1 MLKQRLFHWHG
12 RGSAA
17 KGLFVALALCTAG
30 LAACKKKPPPPPP
43 VPESAEE
50 SAEVAVVASGSAA
63 APPASSAPS
72 QGPVA
77 TRCRELPPSSPFRL
91 GEVAT
96 NRAAKENDK
105 DKEDAEDAGPDEDD
119 EVPDPYAVE
128 LGPARADA
136 DGFVLGALRTL
147 KGQSHA
153 LLALLSPDAATG
165 KIVDLGAVHG
175 DPDPPLFA
183 AHGKDLLLV
192 APDSDAGGGMLKI
205 GLLRDARGKAEL
217 AWGPELSGVR
227 RDSTFAL
234 EVSGERA
241 FLAYAADSGGKI
253 RVFGAAIDPSNPK
266 QKLAPEPLTAA
277 GADVDSPRLAHRAGG
292 YWLAVLRALDAP
304 KAKPKAPPPSDG
316 STDLAEGD
324 SLLDIGTGRIEVMK
338 LDAQGKP
345 ASSALVVTVPGA
357 RPMSLD
363 LAAAADG
370 GAYVGFRGDDST
382 PGAEGG
388 ALELVHIKADGS
400 FEKVTLSGELEGTG
414 TPSLLVDSADPS
426 KLWLSAAGQNGA
438 TWFGRL
444 GEHSTLAP
452 DGLVR
457 GGDLIAARGGHLLLA
472 RSNGTAADLS
482 VVECGE

>member
-12 RGSAA
+12 RGSVTE
-17 KGLFVALALCTAG
+17 GVFVALALCTVG

-43 VPESAEE
+43 APESSEE
-50 SAEVAVVASGSAA
+50 SAEVAPSASDSAS
-63 APPASSAPS
+63 PASASSSPS

-77 TRCRELPPSSPFRL
+77 TRCRELPQSKPFRI

-96 NRAAKENDK
+96 NRAAKDK
-105 DKEDAEDAGPDEDD
+105 DSDKDEADDAGPDEDD

-128 LGPARADA
+128 LGPAHADA
-136 DGFVLGALRTL
+136 DGFVVSALRTL

-153 LLALLSPDAATG
+153 LLALLAPDASSG
-165 KIVDLGAVHG
+165 KIIDLGAVHG

-183 AHGKDLLLV
+183 AHGTDLLLV
-192 APDSDAGGGMLKI
+192 APDTDAGGGMLKV
-205 GLLRDARGKAEL
+205 GLVRDARGKADIT
-217 AWGPELSGVR
+217 WGSELSGVR

-234 EVSGERA
+234 ETSGERA

-253 RVFGAAIDPSNPK
+253 RVFGAAIDPGNPK
-266 QKLAPEPLTAA
+266 QKLTPEPLTAA
-277 GADVDSPRLAHRAGG
+277 GADVDSPRLARRVGG

-304 KAKPKAPPPSDG
+304 KAKPKPPPPSDG

-363 LAAAADG
+363 LAAAGDG

-382 PGAEGG
+382 PGAQGG
-388 ALELVHIKADGS
+388 ALELVHVKPDGS
-400 FEKVTLSGELEGTG
+400 FEKVTLSGDLEGTG
-414 TPSLLVDSADPS
+414 TPSLLVDSAEPS

-444 GEHSTLAP
+444 GDRDTLAP

-482 VVECGE
+482 VIECGD